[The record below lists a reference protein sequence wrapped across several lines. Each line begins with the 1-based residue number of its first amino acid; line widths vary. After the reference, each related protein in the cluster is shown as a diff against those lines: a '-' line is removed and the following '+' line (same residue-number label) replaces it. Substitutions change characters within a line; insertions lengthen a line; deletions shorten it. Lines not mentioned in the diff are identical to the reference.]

1 MQTMYKHN
9 SPGNAMKQYLQLSSF
24 TPDYAIQL
32 PSRDSSESSRN
43 DNGGSLYSIPEDSR
57 EDLNSDYN
65 SKSGSNLSQ
74 AIDFGVEMSFVED
87 TKRGGNISVR
97 NATLSDHASST
108 EYQKESAS
116 NSSIEHQADQKDFRP
131 LVPLRLFYYI
141 CLAFLFL
148 LVIVISATQINR
160 YEQKQSRVGTSL
172 SADQQNDVSDT
183 PSATPSAEF
192 SKNNASLSDF
202 SADQR
207 DDISITP
214 SMTPTDRVSTSNS
227 SLAGLSADQEDD
239 ISIIPSTTPTDRVS
253 SSDSMLSGH
262 SATQQNAR
270 STSPSKTVTDISS
283 TTSPATSHPSADAK
297 DHVSAIPSASPIF
310 DVYTFLPT
318 LSDFSAEQSDI
329 ISTNPS
335 VTPTYVVTDTKL
347 SDLKL
352 SEEYVYSALWPCPGK
367 KTFFDADT
375 RHGKVFTS
383 LVNEVYQG
391 IYKDDNGI
399 PTFNQKHGIPFLQE
413 KFGLSMLYEATN
425 GDNWT
430 RQENWLSASDPCDD
444 WLEVTCKRRD
454 NDKCAVTGL
463 ELGEYILIAIR
474 KFLNIF
480 LLNCVLLYN
489 ESEMNNLSGTLPQEL
504 CCLPCLQ
511 FLHMANNDIG
521 GAVLT
526 CLVSIPTLQEIDFVN
541 NNFSA

>member
-1 MQTMYKHN
+1 MYKYN
-9 SPGNAMKQYLQLSSF
+9 SPGNGMKPYMQLSSL
-24 TPDYAIQL
+24 TPDYAIQI
-32 PSRDSSESSRN
+32 PSRDSSDSSRN
-43 DNGGSLYSIPEDSR
+43 DNNGSLYSIPEDSR

-87 TKRGGNISVR
+87 PMRGENFSVR
-97 NATLSDHASST
+97 NATPYKSDHETST

-116 NSSIEHQADQKDFRP
+116 NSSIEHQTDQKDFRP
-131 LVPLRLFYYI
+131 LVPLRLFYYL

-148 LVIVISATQINR
+148 LVVVISATQINR
-160 YEQKQSRVGTSL
+160 YEDKQSRVGSSL
-172 SADQQNDVSDT
+172 SADQQKDVSST
-183 PSATPSAEF
+183 PSLTPTAKF
-192 SKNNASLSDF
+192 STNNSSLSDF
-202 SADQR
+202 SANQQ

-214 SMTPTDRVSTSNS
+214 STTPTDSASTTNS
-227 SLAGLSADQEDD
+227 SFSDLSADRRDFV
-239 ISIIPSTTPTDRVS
+239 SFTPSTTPTDRVS
-253 SSDSMLSGH
+253 SSDSMLSDL
-262 SATQQNAR
+262 SATQHNDR
-270 STSPSKTVTDISS
+270 STSPSKTVTGISS

-297 DHVSAIPSASPIF
+297 DHVSAIPSAAPIS
-310 DVYTFLPT
+310 DVYTILPT
-318 LSDFSAEQSDI
+318 KSDFSAEQNDV

-335 VTPTYVVTDTKL
+335 IAPTYGVTESDTKL

-430 RQENWLSASDPCDD
+430 RQENWLSTSDPCDD
-444 WLEVTCKRRD
+444 WLEVTCKRRE

-463 ELGEYILIAIR
+463 ELGEYMPINFGKL
-474 KFLNIF
+474 LNIF
-480 LLNCVLLYN
+480 L
-489 ESEMNNLSGTLPQEL
+489 T
-504 CCLPCLQ
+504 
-511 FLHMANNDIG
+511 
-521 GAVLT
+521 
-526 CLVSIPTLQEIDFVN
+526 
-541 NNFSA
+541 